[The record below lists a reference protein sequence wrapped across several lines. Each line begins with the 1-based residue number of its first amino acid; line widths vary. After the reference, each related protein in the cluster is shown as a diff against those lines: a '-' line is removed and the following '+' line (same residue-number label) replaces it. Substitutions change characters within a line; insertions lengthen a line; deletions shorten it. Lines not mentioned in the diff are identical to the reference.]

1 MKMRPEEGI
10 FAMRRLPDA
19 EFDIMN
25 EVWRMDPPVTTHM
38 LMETIG
44 TEKCWKAPSLI
55 TLMNRLI
62 ERGFLRSEK
71 TGKERRYYPLVDK
84 SEYLRYETQNFLDR
98 VHGGSVNSFFEAL
111 GDTISAENK
120 EALAK
125 WLAK

>member
-1 MKMRPEEGI
+1 
-10 FAMRRLPDA
+10 MRRLPDA

-44 TEKCWKAPSLI
+44 TEKGWKAPSLI

-71 TGKERRYYPLVDK
+71 TGKERRYYPLVEK
-84 SEYLRYETQNFLDR
+84 SEYLRYETQNFLAR

-111 GDTISAENK
+111 GDSLSADDK
-120 EALAK
+120 AALAK
-125 WLAK
+125 RLAK